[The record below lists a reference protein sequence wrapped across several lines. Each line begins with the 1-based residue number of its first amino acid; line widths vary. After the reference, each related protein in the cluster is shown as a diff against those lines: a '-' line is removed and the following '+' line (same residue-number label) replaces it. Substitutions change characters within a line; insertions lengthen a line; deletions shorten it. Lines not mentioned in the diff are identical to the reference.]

1 MILDKQVTNAG
12 GFDVYALG
20 TASAGVAGSSLV
32 LCFAY
37 TSNYV
42 FEVGT
47 LTLHGPTAEDFTC
60 PMTDACSIQLSGT
73 GLANTNK
80 VKVQGSSTTCYGERI
95 HLQLLFKLAVTDTTD
110 MTFLLFNHSS
120 TQYSFGCPK
129 FAV

>member
-1 MILDKQVTNAG
+1 MTVACSIQLSGTGLANTNHVKVQGSGTTCSSGAAVASGYTGMTLGQQVTNSG

-47 LTLHGPTAEDFTC
+47 SRRALALT
-60 PMTDACSIQLSGT
+60 
-73 GLANTNK
+73 
-80 VKVQGSSTTCYGERI
+80 
-95 HLQLLFKLAVTDTTD
+95 VT
-110 MTFLLFNHSS
+110 S
-120 TQYSFGCPK
+120 Q
-129 FAV
+129 

>member
-1 MILDKQVTNAG
+1 MSIFQCTSGYSGQKPALRACSGSTSAAAASGYTGMILDKQVTNAG

-47 LTLHGPTAEDFTC
+47 SRRALALTIQHED
-60 PMTDACSIQLSGT
+60 
-73 GLANTNK
+73 
-80 VKVQGSSTTCYGERI
+80 
-95 HLQLLFKLAVTDTTD
+95 TDTTGV
-110 MTFLLFNHSS
+110 TALTRWL
-120 TQYSFGCPK
+120 
-129 FAV
+129 